1 MVRAI
6 FVSSLASKRGE
17 VTGTFDRIYSVGMFV
32 TWFLRG
38 VGLKPC
44 WMCRISNCFVGKQ
57 ILLGHCFLLESPGKP
72 FLFWLA
78 NLIHAHAGPN
88 GVQRT
93 IWEQFLPHLQAEGWC
108 VCFLCFVF
116 CAWFGT
122 SNQPNQPRL
131 QMLQLRSTWGATPI
145 APSSTSATSCWRSPR
160 SRPSETS
167 VSFVAVLRWECGF
180 VSKNEGIT
188 PKVVHNKICY
198 WLLMYRYR
206 NINS

>member
-1 MVRAI
+1 MLAYELEGVESPFWHTKSLLSIYSFGFLYTIIYYYILLYYYCICILQDLRSLFSEDMDPVEHGTVAI
-6 FVSSLASKRGE
+6 FVLRIARGE

-44 WMCRISNCFVGKQ
+44 WMCRICRISNCFVGKQ

-108 VCFLCFVF
+108 VCFL
-116 CAWFGT
+116 
-122 SNQPNQPRL
+122 
-131 QMLQLRSTWGATPI
+131 
-145 APSSTSATSCWRSPR
+145 
-160 SRPSETS
+160 
-167 VSFVAVLRWECGF
+167 
-180 VSKNEGIT
+180 
-188 PKVVHNKICY
+188 
-198 WLLMYRYR
+198 
-206 NINS
+206 